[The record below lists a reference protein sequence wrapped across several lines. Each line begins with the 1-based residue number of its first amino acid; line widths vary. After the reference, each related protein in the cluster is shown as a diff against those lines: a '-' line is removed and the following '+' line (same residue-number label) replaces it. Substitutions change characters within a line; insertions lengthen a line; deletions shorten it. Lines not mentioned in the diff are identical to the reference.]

1 MTNLKKEKY
10 KYNLDK
16 SYHLHHNIDRV
27 WLVARNFLRISIIN
41 GRKHFPPI
49 VTKGKDSFTTGNE
62 FEGRIFAI
70 LPYIGKVI
78 KVLNYSQLRK
88 ITWELN
94 TSLNEKIIIK
104 SIVYQVTKDNTSLLR
119 IKIKYNS
126 DRINNYMNFGE
137 FKYEY
142 VDILKKIEKLLDES
156 SLELFQYESAII
168 NAKMED
174 LFYFITNGEK
184 VNKLF
189 PNINLLRIN
198 LLNIKVGEIFTVVS
212 KNHEIFNIKVIQLD
226 KKEGV
231 KNWVLTVEL
240 IDGKPFVAKQIIKYN
255 FWKINNYECQISIKH
270 EFIEK
275 ISPEIL
281 ENLSIRKKTFLK
293 QLQIYYLNNDDKK
306 KEENK

>member
-1 MTNLKKEKY
+1 MLNSKKKEKY
-10 KYNLDK
+10 KYNIDK

-62 FEGRIFAI
+62 FEGRIFGI

-119 IKIKYNS
+119 IKTKYNS
-126 DRINNYMNFGE
+126 ERINNYMNSGE

-142 VDILKKIEKLLDES
+142 VDI
-156 SLELFQYESAII
+156 
-168 NAKMED
+168 
-174 LFYFITNGEK
+174 
-184 VNKLF
+184 
-189 PNINLLRIN
+189 
-198 LLNIKVGEIFTVVS
+198 
-212 KNHEIFNIKVIQLD
+212 
-226 KKEGV
+226 
-231 KNWVLTVEL
+231 
-240 IDGKPFVAKQIIKYN
+240 
-255 FWKINNYECQISIKH
+255 
-270 EFIEK
+270 
-275 ISPEIL
+275 
-281 ENLSIRKKTFLK
+281 
-293 QLQIYYLNNDDKK
+293 
-306 KEENK
+306 

>member
-1 MTNLKKEKY
+1 MINTKKEKY
-10 KYNLDK
+10 KYNIDK

-62 FEGRIFAI
+62 FEGRIFGI
-70 LPYIGKVI
+70 IPYVGKVI
-78 KVLNYSQLRK
+78 KVLNFSQLRK

-119 IKIKYNS
+119 IKSKYNS
-126 DRINNYMNFGE
+126 DRINNYMNYGE

-142 VDILKKIEKLLDES
+142 IDILKKIEKLLDES

-198 LLNIKVGEIFTVVS
+198 LLNIKVGDIFTVVS

-281 ENLSIRKKTFLK
+281 ENLSLRKKSFLK
-293 QLQIYYLNNDDKK
+293 LLQNYYLNNNDKK
-306 KEENK
+306 KEK

>member
-62 FEGRIFAI
+62 FEGRIFGI

-142 VDILKKIEKLLDES
+142 VDILKKIEKLLDEY

-198 LLNIKVGEIFTVVS
+198 VLNLKVGEIFTVVS
-212 KNHEIFNIKVIQLD
+212 KKNEIFNIKVIQLD

-231 KNWVLTVEL
+231 KNWVLAIEL
-240 IDGKPFVAKQIIKYN
+240 IDGKPTVAKQIIKYN

-281 ENLSIRKKTFLK
+281 ENLSIRKKSFLK
-293 QLQIYYLNNDDKK
+293 QLQNYFLNNDDKK
-306 KEENK
+306 KENK

>member
-1 MTNLKKEKY
+1 MLNSKKKEKY
-10 KYNLDK
+10 KYNIDK

-62 FEGRIFAI
+62 FEGRIFGI

-119 IKIKYNS
+119 IKSKYNS
-126 DRINNYMNFGE
+126 ERINNYMNFGE

-212 KNHEIFNIKVIQLD
+212 KNKEIFNIKVIQLD

-231 KNWVLTVEL
+231 KNWVLTLEL

-281 ENLSIRKKTFLK
+281 ENLSIRKKSFLK
-293 QLQIYYLNNDDKK
+293 QLQNYFLNNDDKK
-306 KEENK
+306 KENK

>member
-1 MTNLKKEKY
+1 M
-10 KYNLDK
+10 
-16 SYHLHHNIDRV
+16 
-27 WLVARNFLRISIIN
+27 
-41 GRKHFPPI
+41 
-49 VTKGKDSFTTGNE
+49 KDSFTTGNE
-62 FEGRIFAI
+62 FEGRIFGI
-70 LPYIGKVI
+70 LPYVGKVI
-78 KVLNYSQLRK
+78 KVLNYSQFRK

-119 IKIKYNS
+119 IKSKYNS
-126 DRINNYMNFGE
+126 ERINNYMNFGE

-212 KNHEIFNIKVIQLD
+212 KNKEIFNIKVIQLD

-281 ENLSIRKKTFLK
+281 ENLRIRKKSFLK
-293 QLQIYYLNNDDKK
+293 LLQNYFLNNDDKK
-306 KEENK
+306 KENK

>member
-1 MTNLKKEKY
+1 MINTKKEKY
-10 KYNLDK
+10 KYNIDK

-62 FEGRIFAI
+62 FEGRIFGI
-70 LPYIGKVI
+70 IPYVGKVI
-78 KVLNYSQLRK
+78 KVLNFSQLRK

-119 IKIKYNS
+119 IKSKYNS
-126 DRINNYMNFGE
+126 DRINNYMNYGE

-142 VDILKKIEKLLDES
+142 IDILKKIEKLLDES

-281 ENLSIRKKTFLK
+281 ENLSLRKKSFLK
-293 QLQIYYLNNDDKK
+293 LLQNYYLNNNDKK
-306 KEENK
+306 KEK